1 MKFLQRNGEMQGVSG
16 QTAPQATVI
25 LKHASLLLIFY
36 LYYLPV
42 RICWLIKLLFLN
54 PNVVLSSL
62 LPPILSHP
70 PHPSNSSGL
79 FFRHS
84 SLIYSLK
91 ITEYLQ

>member
-1 MKFLQRNGEMQGVSG
+1 MQKGVSC
-16 QTAPQATVI
+16 QTALQATVI
-25 LKHASLLLIFY
+25 LKHASLLLIFH

-42 RICWLIKLLFLN
+42 RIFWLIKLFFLN

-70 PHPSNSSGL
+70 PHPPSFSGL

-84 SLIYSLK
+84 SLIYSLN
-91 ITEYLQ
+91 ITSYL